1 MEELK
6 KTFYT
11 KSKEII
17 CVVSLVLVAAA
28 SFFAMYFSLR
38 HVFTNDLRFIAC
50 FYSLALCLV
59 VAAAARRPVVSLAAS
74 VVPLIC
80 LWNYA
85 PLFGG
90 LFWPVALQAVLFDG
104 AGSEKKQDT
113 AAFYTAVVLDLA
125 SIGFYI
131 RGAVIEKRMHLHW
144 YGTMIPPAEKYV
156 YAVFLLL
163 LFVLYCRMFSQGFR
177 SVPVKTGKHGGKKA
191 PRAVGDRMHTVHLFC
206 ILNTLTA
213 GVYCGLFFDGNYV
226 KAVVFGQLLFLPFL
240 VYRRA
245 FRWEETS
252 IFRRIWQQ

>member
-17 CVVSLVLVAAA
+17 CVVSLVLVATA
-28 SFFAMYFSLR
+28 SFFAMFFSLR
-38 HVFTNDLRFIAC
+38 YVFTNDLRFIAC
-50 FYSLALCLV
+50 FYSLAACLV
-59 VAAAARRPVVSLAAS
+59 VAAAVRRPVISLAILL
-74 VVPLIC
+74 VPLAC

-104 AGSEKKQDT
+104 AVSAKKQDT
-113 AAFYTAVVLDLA
+113 AAFYSAVVLDFA
-125 SIGFYI
+125 SVGFYI
-131 RGAVIEKRMHLHW
+131 RGAVIEKRTPLHVR
-144 YGTMIPPAEKYV
+144 GVDSPAEKYV

-177 SVPVKTGKHGGKKA
+177 SASAKNRKHGGEKA
-191 PRAVGDRMHTVHLFC
+191 PRAVGDRMHTVRLFC

-213 GVYCGLFFDGNYV
+213 GVHCGLFFDSNYV
-226 KAVVFGQLLFLPFL
+226 KAAVLGQLLFLPFL
-240 VYRRA
+240 VYRCA

-252 IFRRIWQQ
+252 MFRRIWQQ